1 MADKR
6 TPTRAGRAAKPAAR
20 RSGAASRAAAGKAA
34 PKKSAPE
41 KRVTAKGAAAAS
53 RKPGRGTTPAAELQ
67 VGAEASAR
75 SRVEFAKQAQPDLSA
90 VRAQID
96 GIDREIQALIAERA
110 LWAHQVGKAKGK
122 LAAAV
127 DYYRPEREAQVLRRV
142 VDRNEGPLSDEVLV
156 RLFREIMSACLAQQ
170 EPLKIGYLGPEG
182 TFSQQAVHK
191 HFGHSARGLPLVSIE
206 EVFDEVAAGNAD
218 FGVVPVENSGQG
230 TIQSTLDMFLTS
242 PLKICGEV
250 ELRVHQYLLSRTG
263 HVEDIE
269 RVYSHGMSLAQCKN
283 WLRQN
288 LPDVHK
294 EAVSSNAEAV
304 RRAKQSDDAAAI
316 AGENAA
322 HIYGMK
328 VVAGPIEDRSDN
340 TTRFL
345 VIGRALFPPSGN
357 DRTSLM
363 VSIRDQPG
371 ALYRILEPLAR
382 RAISMNRIESRP
394 AHGAVWQYTFF
405 IDVQGHVDESPLKD
419 ALAEIDD
426 FAGDVRVLGSYPVA
440 VP

>member
-1 MADKR
+1 MND
-6 TPTRAGRAAKPAAR
+6 TRRGK
-20 RSGAASRAAAGKAA
+20 AAGKADL
-34 PKKSAPE
+34 
-41 KRVTAKGAAAAS
+41 AS
-53 RKPGRGTTPAAELQ
+53 
-67 VGAEASAR
+67 
-75 SRVEFAKQAQPDLSA
+75 
-90 VRAQID
+90 VREQID

-110 LWAHQVGKAKGK
+110 LWARQVGKAKGR

-191 HFGHSARGLPLVSIE
+191 HFGHSARGLPMASVE
-206 EVFDEVAAGNAD
+206 EVFDEVAAGHAD

-230 TIQSTLDMFLTS
+230 TIQSTLDLFLTS
-242 PLKICGEV
+242 PLMICGEV

-263 HVEDIE
+263 RVEDVE
-269 RVYSHGMSLAQCKN
+269 RVYSHGLSLAQCRG
-283 WLRQN
+283 WLRQH
-288 LPDVHK
+288 LPDAEKHPVASNG
-294 EAVSSNAEAV
+294 EAA
-304 RRAKQSDDAAAI
+304 RRARNADDAAAI

-322 HIYGMK
+322 HVYGLK
-328 VVAGPIEDRSDN
+328 VVAGPIEDRADN

-345 VIGRALFPPSGN
+345 VIGRASFPPSGH
-357 DRTSLM
+357 DRTSLL
-363 VSIRDQPG
+363 VFIRDQPG

-382 RAISMNRIESRP
+382 RGISMNRIESRP
-394 AHGAVWQYTFF
+394 AHGALWQYAFF
-405 IDVQGHVDESPLKD
+405 IEVAGHAEESPLRD
-419 ALAEIDD
+419 ALEEIDD

>member
-1 MADKR
+1 MSSTSPKKPMKKR
-6 TPTRAGRAAKPAAR
+6 TAKAVAAKKPAAGRPAKKGAAGKPAKKRAAK
-20 RSGAASRAAAGKAA
+20 AA
-34 PKKSAPE
+34 P
-41 KRVTAKGAAAAS
+41 AK
-53 RKPGRGTTPAAELQ
+53 
-67 VGAEASAR
+67 
-75 SRVEFAKQAQPDLSA
+75 PDLLA

-110 LWAHQVGKAKGK
+110 LFAHQVGTAKGK

-127 DYYRPEREAQVLRRV
+127 EYYRPEREAQVLRRV
-142 VDRNEGPLSDEVLV
+142 VDRNDGPLSDEVLV

-191 HFGHSARGLPLVSIE
+191 HFGHSARALPLASVE
-206 EVFDEVAAGNAD
+206 EVFGEVASGAAD

-230 TIQSTLDMFLTS
+230 TIQSTLDLFLTS
-242 PLKICGEV
+242 PLMICGEV

-263 HVEDIE
+263 HLEDIE
-269 RVYSHGMSLAQCKN
+269 RVYSHGLSLAQCRN
-283 WLRQN
+283 WLRRN
-288 LPDVHK
+288 LPGA
-294 EAVSSNAEAV
+294 ERQAVASNAEAV
-304 RRAKQSDDAAAI
+304 RRAKKSDDAAAI

-322 HIYGMK
+322 HVYGMK
-328 VVAGPIEDRSDN
+328 VIAGPIEDRSDN

-345 VIGRALFPPSGN
+345 VIGRASFPPSGN

-382 RAISMNRIESRP
+382 RGISMNRIESRP
-394 AHGAVWQYTFF
+394 DHGALWQYAFF
-405 IDVQGHVDESPLKD
+405 IDVGGHAGESPLKD